1 MAYAHT
7 SFKPILLQMRDMGSL
22 LTILYLL
29 LLLPIILLYKV
40 LGRGRQDQG
49 EKICV

>member
-1 MAYAHT
+1 MGD
-7 SFKPILLQMRDMGSL
+7 IGSL

-29 LLLPIILLYKV
+29 LLLPIILLYRV
-40 LGRGRQDQG
+40 LGTGTQDQG